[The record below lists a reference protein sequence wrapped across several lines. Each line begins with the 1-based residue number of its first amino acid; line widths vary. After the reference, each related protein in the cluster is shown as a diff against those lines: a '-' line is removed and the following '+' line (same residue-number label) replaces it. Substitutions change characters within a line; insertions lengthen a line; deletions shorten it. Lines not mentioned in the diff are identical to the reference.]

1 MKVFL
6 LYPDRDFDL
15 KQELPPQAE
24 ALIQDLEIDILLD
37 AMAQGD
43 SFLRNVAKQVLLH
56 SLEQPELI
64 RFRQSILQDCLR
76 NPDVVR
82 ELYQIPIQ
90 ALITKQKQWLGIFSF
105 YPSSILSSA
114 VELLEMFVGLLR
126 KMRRIVDENMGQ
138 FESRG
143 FQRFFTMIQQELGD
157 AYFLEVE
164 EHLKELRFREGV
176 LISAELGMGN
186 EGTNYLLRKPKR
198 QKGDWMKRV
207 FSKRSPVY
215 SFSIPPRD
223 DHGAKAVGELRDR
236 GINSVAN
243 AVAQAADHI
252 DSFLNVLR
260 VELGFYIACLNLA
273 ERLAEIGEP
282 IAFPEPYPS
291 NTRFHTFQ
299 GLYEVC
305 LALTMNR
312 CVVGNEMNGDGKEL
326 VMITGANQGG
336 KSTFLRSIG
345 LAQLMMQCG
354 MFVGAESFAA
364 NCCSGLFTHYKREED
379 ATMKSGKFDEELKRM
394 SEIIDWLKPNAMVLF
409 NESFAA
415 TNEREGSEIAQQ
427 IVQALIERNI
437 KVFFVTHMFEL
448 ARRFYDLKSAKALFL
463 RAERQ
468 ADGQRTFKLHESEP
482 LPTSFGQDV
491 YRKVF
496 QIGVAQSASPAD
508 FRVG

>member
-6 LYPDRDFDL
+6 LYPDRDFAL
-15 KQELPPQAE
+15 KGDLPPQTE
-24 ALIQDLEIDILLD
+24 ALIQDLELDILLD
-37 AMAQGD
+37 TMAQGD
-43 SFLRNVAKQVLLH
+43 TFLRTVARQALLS
-56 SLEQPELI
+56 SLEDPQVI
-64 RFRQSILQDCLR
+64 RYRQMILQDCLN
-76 NPDVVR
+76 NPDTVR
-82 ELYQIPIQ
+82 ELYQIPVQ
-90 ALITKQKQWLGIFSF
+90 ALITKQKQWLGIFSL

-126 KMRRIVDENMGQ
+126 KMRRIVDENGEH
-138 FESRG
+138 FHSPG
-143 FQRFFTMIQQELGD
+143 FQRFFNMIRQELD
-157 AYFLEVE
+157 EAYFVE
-164 EHLKELRFREGV
+164 IESHLKELRFRDGV

-186 EGTNYLLRKPKR
+186 EGQNYVLCRPKR
-198 QKGDWMKRV
+198 AKGNWMERV

-223 DHGAKAVGELRDR
+223 DHGAKAIGELRDR

-243 AVAQAADHI
+243 AVAQSADHI

-260 VELGFYIACLNLA
+260 VELGFYVACLNLA

-282 IAFPEPYPS
+282 IAFPEPYPA
-291 NTRFHTFQ
+291 NARVHTFR

-305 LALTMNR
+305 LALTLNR
-312 CVVGNEMNGDGKEL
+312 PVVGNELNGDGKDL

-345 LAQLMMQCG
+345 VAQLMMQCG

-379 ATMKSGKFDEELKRM
+379 ATMKSGKFDEELGRM
-394 SEIIDWLKPNAMVLF
+394 SEIVNWLKPNALVLF

-415 TNEREGSEIAQQ
+415 TNEHEGSEIARQ
-427 IVQALIERNI
+427 IVKALIDRGI
-437 KVFFVTHMFEL
+437 KVFFVTHMYEL
-448 ARRFYDLKSAKALFL
+448 AHRFYELGLTNALFL

-468 ADGQRTFKLHESEP
+468 QDGQRTFKLREGEP

-491 YRKVF
+491 FQKVF
-496 QIGVAQSASPAD
+496 QLSQQQPG
-508 FRVG
+508 